1 LRYFLKGILVKN
13 HGFLVLITLL
23 WFQIGLFSCGQRT
36 HVSLEEN
43 PVCYDVQHPA
53 HCSPVIIEI
62 IFEGYI
68 SGKSEFSRRR
78 KPQFVI
84 SRLNQLEDKLMY
96 MSKENHLCSKR
107 QHLVHGFPVRSE
119 LVFASNASMNS

>member
-13 HGFLVLITLL
+13 HGFLVGITLL

-84 SRLNQLEDKLMY
+84 IAGRQTHVY
-96 MSKENHLCSKR
+96 GKR
-107 QHLVHGFPVRSE
+107 KPF
-119 LVFASNASMNS
+119 VFKAATSSAWIPCEK

>member
-13 HGFLVLITLL
+13 HGFLVGITLL

-84 SRLNQLEDKLMY
+84 ISWKT
-96 MSKENHLCSKR
+96 
-107 QHLVHGFPVRSE
+107 
-119 LVFASNASMNS
+119 NSCICQKKTICVQSGNI